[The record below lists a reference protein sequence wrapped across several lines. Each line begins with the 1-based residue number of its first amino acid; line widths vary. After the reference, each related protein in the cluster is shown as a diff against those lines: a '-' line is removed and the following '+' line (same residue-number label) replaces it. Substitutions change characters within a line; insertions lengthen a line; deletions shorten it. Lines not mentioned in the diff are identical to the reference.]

1 MERRDRLR
9 RSEIR
14 SERAKPPMNTLRC
27 TTSELTSEVVQ
38 VASVAARKPPARNPA

>member
-9 RSEIR
+9 RSGIR

-27 TTSELTSEVVQ
+27 TTTELTSEVVQ
-38 VASVAARKPPARNPA
+38 VANVAPGKSPASPES